1 MTTTAP
7 ATAGKTNKFVSIL
20 EAIGKDCKKGL
31 DVVLKI
37 GQVAAPFLS
46 AANPLA
52 GSILSTTIGVVL
64 QTEQKYAALGQQTG
78 SGTQKLADA
87 TAILQPLLS
96 QVLGDVG
103 KPADATKVTAYINS
117 VVANL
122 NATPATGPVLPAPA
136 DVAAA
141 ATATK

>member
-87 TAILQPLLS
+87 TAILSLCSRRCSVTLASQPTR
-96 QVLGDVG
+96 
-103 KPADATKVTAYINS
+103 PR
-117 VVANL
+117 
-122 NATPATGPVLPAPA
+122 
-136 DVAAA
+136 
-141 ATATK
+141 